1 MFGRSSPAHLKN
13 AEDTL
18 SQGRLDD
25 ACQLVSAHQLQRD
38 KKASPLLERLADALM
53 LRGQDRLLARKFDD
67 ALADFDRAGECGMD
81 GRKVAEWR
89 NRALD
94 ARGHNAAVA
103 DRQQAV
109 INDARRHLAAGSI
122 DAAADARARAPVEN
136 SEVGALS
143 QAIHGQ
149 VERAEAALAAVRPA
163 VKDGNLLLAVQ
174 QFRTARALHAKL
186 DGLAEAETMILD
198 RVIDEA
204 TKEYQAGRLRRARQR
219 IAELAD
225 LGRSRS
231 DRIDMDEALRLAE
244 AAARAL
250 ADDHFTKAGVL
261 MGRLT
266 RVGPRADW
274 LADVRERLDALTEHR
289 KALLEGPLG
298 LLSENNVPANVMT
311 QAGVSAD
318 TVSRPISPARK
329 GPPPVPSIP
338 SEQASQLCGVL
349 PSRIVFRIDGV
360 GSFLLLR
367 GDRIAIGRA
376 GSGHADLELISDLSD
391 RHAELIRAGEDY
403 FIVSSKGVELA
414 GKAVE
419 HALLQDGDRIRLGSR
434 VRMTF
439 RRPSLKSMAAAL
451 DLGEGV
457 RTSGDCRRVILW
469 NGPILMGST
478 KECHIQLRPSLGGFV
493 LMERAGQMMAK
504 PMGPD
509 GSPVHLP
516 LGVLTNMGDLRLSVS
531 GLDRAGGVG
540 RVIG

>member
-13 AEDTL
+13 AEDAL

-25 ACQLVSAHQLQRD
+25 ACQLVSVHQLQRD
-38 KKASPLLERLADALM
+38 KKASQLLGRLAEALM
-53 LRGQDRLLARKFDD
+53 LRGQDRLLARKFED

-136 SEVGALS
+136 SEIGALS

-163 VKDGNLLLAVQ
+163 LKDGNLSTAVQ
-174 QFRTARALHAKL
+174 QFRTARALHANL
-186 DGLAEAETMILD
+186 PGLAEVESMILD
-198 RVIDEA
+198 RVIGEA

-231 DRIDMDEALRLAE
+231 DRIDLDEALRLAE
-244 AAARAL
+244 SAARAL

-274 LADVRERLDALTEHR
+274 LADVRDRLDALTENR

-311 QAGVSAD
+311 QAGVSDD
-318 TVSRPISPARK
+318 TVSRPVTPARK
-329 GPPPVPSIP
+329 GPPPIP
-338 SEQASQLCGVL
+338 SEPDSPLCGVL

-367 GDRIAIGRA
+367 GDRIAVGRA

-419 HALLQDGDRIRLGSR
+419 YALLQDGDRIRLGSR
-434 VRMTF
+434 VRLTF

-509 GSPVHLP
+509 GAPVHLP
-516 LGVLTNMGDLRLSVS
+516 LGVLTNIGDLRLSVS
-531 GLDRAGGVG
+531 GLDRAAGVG